1 MLELLDEDFK
11 AAIIHMLHEVMVNR
25 FEMSGKTEVLSRE
38 ITTSRKNQVE
48 ILELKNTIT
57 KFLFLRATEWQNRD
71 DNGKSQ
77 WTWT

>member
-1 MLELLDEDFK
+1 MLELLDKDFK
-11 AAIIHMLHEVMVNR
+11 AAIIHMLYEVMVNK

-57 KFLFLRATEWQNRD
+57 KFLYF
-71 DNGKSQ
+71 
-77 WTWT
+77 

>member
-11 AAIIHMLHEVMVNR
+11 AVIIHMLHEVMVNR

-57 KFLFLRATEWQNRD
+57 KFFFLRATEWQNRD

-77 WTWT
+77 